1 MKSYIIIYLLLF
13 PIILNAQCID
23 QVNFNYWIMEGNPNS
38 TWIVLNDSTVLEN
51 GDAQPPTFF
60 VGNEDFL
67 NVKIRGKMKVID
79 RYDNDFLGF
88 VFGYKSPAWNTSNND
103 YEFILFDW
111 KKSKGWSFGHFA
123 KEGFSLVK
131 VNKTMNEQDIWNY
144 FGGHKNEN
152 NVFEIL
158 STKYGNNKGW
168 HYDTTYYFELTYT
181 STRIIIII
189 NDETIF
195 DIPGCFEPGRFGFY
209 SFSQQNTVFES
220 FDYQLQFDFK
230 TEPSIVCID
239 EPVKF
244 LAIDTDCS
252 VIPTNIIS
260 WNWDFGDG
268 TTSNDIN
275 TEHAYEASGSY
286 PVQLMVIDN
295 NNCRDSV
302 LRIITVKPP
311 PDVNLGPD
319 TLIPYK
325 GSITLDA
332 GFLGAYYY
340 WSTGE
345 DTRTIT
351 LNNLRKDTLVG
362 VEVNYEGCDG
372 YDDILIS
379 VTDPQPSR
387 LYVPNA
393 FSPNGDSKNDI
404 FKPVSQNVDK
414 FKMYVYNRW
423 GTLIYETNDPTNGWD
438 GKFNGSECQLGVY
451 IWKIVYDNMDIEENI
466 TNKTL
471 FGHVTLVR

>member
-1 MKSYIIIYLLLF
+1 MKSYIIIYFLLF
-13 PIILNAQCID
+13 SIILNAQCID
-23 QVNFNYWIMEGNPNS
+23 QVNFNYWTMEGNPNS

-60 VGNEDFL
+60 VGNEEFL

-79 RYDNDFLGF
+79 CYDDDFLGF
-88 VFGYKSPAWNTSNND
+88 VFGYKSPSSNTS
-103 YEFILFDW
+103 
-111 KKSKGWSFGHFA
+111 
-123 KEGFSLVK
+123 
-131 VNKTMNEQDIWNY
+131 
-144 FGGHKNEN
+144 
-152 NVFEIL
+152 
-158 STKYGNNKGW
+158 
-168 HYDTTYYFELTYT
+168 
-181 STRIIIII
+181 
-189 NDETIF
+189 
-195 DIPGCFEPGRFGFY
+195 
-209 SFSQQNTVFES
+209 
-220 FDYQLQFDFK
+220 
-230 TEPSIVCID
+230 
-239 EPVKF
+239 
-244 LAIDTDCS
+244 DTDCS

-295 NNCRDSV
+295 NDCRDSV

-319 TLIPYK
+319 TLISYK
-325 GSITLDA
+325 GSITLNA

-362 VEVNYEGCDG
+362 VEVNYEGCNG
-372 YDDILIS
+372 YDEILIS
-379 VTDPQPSR
+379 VADPPPTS
-387 LYVPNA
+387 LYMPNA

-404 FKPVSQNVDK
+404 FKPVSKNVDK
-414 FKMYVYNRW
+414 FKMYIYNRW
-423 GTLIYETNDPTNGWD
+423 GALIYETNDPSNGWD
-438 GKFNGSECQLGVY
+438 GKFNGSECSLGVY
-451 IWKIVYDNMDIEENI
+451 IWKIVYDNMGIEEDV

-471 FGHVTLVR
+471 LGHVILVR